1 MDPKGEFMTSDFEM
15 CPDKKHEML
24 ERVMRAKKD
33 IIDSMNELNSNI
45 IELASKDNPAICE
58 RKRAEIIERMTYM
71 SEKQNAPTEL
81 DVLYL
86 KSCLDRGI
94 VNPDS
99 FTQPD

>member
-1 MDPKGEFMTSDFEM
+1 MTDDFEM

-24 ERVMRAKKD
+24 ERVMKIKED
-33 IIDSMNELNSNI
+33 IVDSMNELNSNI

-58 RKRAEIIERMTYM
+58 RKRAEIIESVTSMQ
-71 SEKQNAPTEL
+71 EKQNAPTEL

-86 KSCLDRGI
+86 RSCLDRGI

-99 FTQPD
+99 FT